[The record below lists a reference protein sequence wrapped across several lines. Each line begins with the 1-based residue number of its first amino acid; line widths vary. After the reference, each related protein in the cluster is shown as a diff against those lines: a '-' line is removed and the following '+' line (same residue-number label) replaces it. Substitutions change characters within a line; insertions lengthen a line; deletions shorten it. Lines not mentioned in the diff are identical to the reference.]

1 MSNSNP
7 EQVQR
12 RIIIVGIPGV
22 GKSTV
27 VAKVVDI
34 LNSRGKS
41 PKVVNYGT
49 VMLEQAMKSFGV
61 KSRDEIRKLPIEVQK
76 SMQVNAASE
85 ISRMEGEYVIVDTHL
100 FISTKEGFWPGI
112 PINVLQALKP
122 TNLILVTATAQE
134 ILDRRQK
141 DATRTRDLGTR
152 ELLEKELFAAA
163 SLLYASSVIAGCPSL
178 IVENANGAV
187 EEAALK
193 ILAAITAS

>member
-49 VMLEQAMKSFGV
+49 VMLEQSMKSFGV

-76 SMQVNAASE
+76 SMQVDAASE
-85 ISRMEGEYVIVDTHL
+85 ISRMQGEYVIVDTHL

-163 SLLYASSVIAGCPSL
+163 SLLYASSVIAGCPSF